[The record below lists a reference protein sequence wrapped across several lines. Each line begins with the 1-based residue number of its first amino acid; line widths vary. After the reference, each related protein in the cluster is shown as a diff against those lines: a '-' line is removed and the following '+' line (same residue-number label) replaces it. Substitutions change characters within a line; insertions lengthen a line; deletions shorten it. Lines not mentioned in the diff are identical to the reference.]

1 MVLGKQYL
9 LQRRQLKAKITTLIV
24 VFMGIFY
31 PYMVNTVL
39 NNASLVQILSIRVFC
54 TFDTL

>member
-39 NNASLVQILSIRVFC
+39 NNASLVKILSIRVFC